1 MRNNILLTILFLIS
15 LNSFSQKRTYVYDEL
30 QRLKVTN
37 YWQGNVIVSSV
48 EYTYDE
54 VGNRLVKDVTGECPA
69 PTASISGTQSINQGQ
84 SANLTLTLT
93 GAAPWTVVVNGQT
106 YSNIVSSPHVI
117 SVTPSATTTYSI
129 SSVTNKCGAGTFS
142 GSAIVSVCIPA
153 TATISGTQTINNGQ
167 SANIS
172 VALTG
177 TSPWSIVVNGQT
189 YANITTS
196 PKIITVSPT
205 TTTTYS
211 VSSVSNS
218 CGTGT
223 ASGSAEV
230 TVCNKPTG
238 MLTGT
243 QTINLGQSA
252 DLSVALT
259 GDSPWTIQINGQTY
273 SNIVTSPF
281 VVSVT
286 PNNTTNY
293 ALISVSNACGGGVAQ
308 GMAAVTVCKPATATI
323 TGTQAIN
330 NGQSANISVALTGT
344 SPWSIVVNGQTYSN
358 ITTSPKVIS
367 VSPNTTTTY
376 TVSSVS
382 NPCGNGTASGSA
394 VVTICNPATASI
406 IGTQTINQGQ
416 SASLPVALTGD
427 SPWSIMVNGQT
438 YSNITSSPKVITVTP
453 TTTTTYTVSSVSN
466 ACGNGTSSGSAI
478 VTVCNPAT
486 ATISGT
492 QTINIGQSATLSI
505 ALTGNSPYSFKVNG
519 QTYSNIGN
527 SPYLI
532 NVSPS
537 TTTTYT
543 VTNLSNSCGAGTT
556 SGSAVVT
563 VNTTVGCDP
572 NEGNDSPATATVILG
587 NSYVSPDLCLDV
599 ISDVDWYK
607 WSFAGKNYYFKV
619 QSYANATAGNYK
631 FQLSLNGN
639 DLVFETKPMAGS
651 NLIDTHVFF
660 YDSDASTLIA
670 SNDDIGGDPWSY
682 FSKIAYSFPVSCA
695 DKPDLQITDIPITEY
710 QSNQIKYIV
719 KIKNNGGVSASLGS
733 VSLYTYT
740 SIDATYNSTNDRFIN
755 GLFIG
760 GNLAAGQTMN
770 LNWSGSFKYDNHYYL
785 IGVIDYHGLLT
796 ECIETNN
803 TFSKL
808 VTPCTASNLN
818 LTGIIAP
825 GFYSTN
831 GVVQITGNATSTD
844 KTFIL
849 GRAIT
854 TLPNFTG
861 QYFTMQTGQC
871 LPTSNTSLFN
881 VDGTSAYDKTK
892 VDKEKQKINQGINS
906 KTEEHISVL
915 EFENENGNYV
925 LKYNLA
931 VEQNISIS
939 VWSDSEKNLQS
950 SILTNSIQLPGLY
963 TQNID
968 TSSWEKG
975 NKYLIHLDKGGVL
988 DVLVVEW

>member
-1 MRNNILLTILFLIS
+1 MRYIFFFILFLFS
-15 LNSFSQKRTYVYDEL
+15 TKGFSQKRTYVYDEL

-54 VGNRLVKDVTGECPA
+54 VGNRLVKEVTGECPA
-69 PTASISGTQSINQGQ
+69 PSASISGTQSINQGQ

-106 YSNIVSSPHVI
+106 YSNIISSPHVI
-117 SVTPSATTTYSI
+117 TVSPSSTTTYAI
-129 SSVTNKCGAGTFS
+129 SSVTNKCGPGTFS
-142 GSAIVSVCIPA
+142 GSATVSVCIPA
-153 TATISGTQTINNGQ
+153 TATISGTQTIINGQ
-167 SANIS
+167 SANLS

-189 YANITTS
+189 YSNITTS
-196 PKIITVSPT
+196 PKVISVNPT
-205 TTTTYS
+205 TTTTYT
-211 VSSVSNS
+211 VSSVSNA
-218 CGTGT
+218 CGNGT

-230 TVCNKPTG
+230 KVCNKPTG
-238 MLTGT
+238 ILTGT

-259 GDSPWTIQINGQTY
+259 GDSPWSIQINGQTY

-293 ALISVSNACGGGVAQ
+293 ALISVSNACGGGMAQ
-308 GMAAVTVCKPATATI
+308 GMATITVCKPATATI

-330 NGQSANISVALTGT
+330 NGQSADISVALTGT

-358 ITTSPKVIS
+358 ITTSPKVIT

-382 NPCGNGTASGSA
+382 NPCGTGTASGSA
-394 VVTICNPATASI
+394 VVSICNPASATIS
-406 IGTQTINQGQ
+406 GTQIINQGQ
-416 SASLPVALTGD
+416 SGNLTVNLTGS
-427 SPWSIMVNGQT
+427 SPWSIVLNGQS
-438 YSNITSSPKVITVTP
+438 YSNIVSSPHVISVSP
-453 TTTTTYTVSSVSN
+453 QTTTTYTLSSVSN
-466 ACGNGTSSGSAI
+466 ICGSGNVSGSAV
-478 VTVCNPAT
+478 VTVCVPAN
-486 ATISGT
+486 AVISGT
-492 QTINIGQSATLSI
+492 QTINIGQTATLSI
-505 ALTGNSPYSFKVNG
+505 ALTGNSPYSFKING
-519 QTYSNIGN
+519 QTYSNIN
-527 SPYLI
+527 SSPYLI
-532 NVSPS
+532 NVSP
-537 TTTTYT
+537 TETTTYS

-556 SGSAVVT
+556 TGSAIVT
-563 VNTTVGCDP
+563 VNSNIGCDP
-572 NEGNDSPATATVILG
+572 NESNNTPASATVISG
-587 NSYVSPDLCLDV
+587 NAYSSPDLCLDD
-599 ISDVDWYK
+599 INDDDWYK
-607 WSFAGKNYYFKV
+607 WNFAGKNYYFKV
-619 QSYANATAGNYK
+619 QSFSHATAGNYK
-631 FQLSLNGN
+631 FQLSLIGN
-639 DLVFETKPMAGS
+639 DLTFETKSTLGS

-660 YDSDASTLIA
+660 YDSDASTLID
-670 SNDDIGGDPWSY
+670 SNDDLGGDPWSY
-682 FSKIAYSFPVSCA
+682 FSKISYTFPVSCA
-695 DKPDLQITDIPITEY
+695 DKPDLQIVDIPINEY
-710 QSNQIKYIV
+710 QSNQIKYAV
-719 KIKNNGGVSASLGS
+719 KIKNNGGVSANLGS

-740 SIDATYNSTNDRFIN
+740 SIDATYNSTTDRFIN

-760 GNLAAGQTMN
+760 GNLVAGQTMN

-785 IGVIDYHGLLT
+785 VGVIDYHGLLT

-818 LTGIIAP
+818 LTGVIAP

-881 VDGTSAYDKTK
+881 IDGTSAFDKTK
-892 VDKEKQKINQGINS
+892 GDKEKIKTTQGINS
-906 KTEEHISVL
+906 EAEENVSVL
-915 EFENENGNYV
+915 EFGKENGNYV

-950 SILTNSIQLPGLY
+950 SILTNSIQMPGLY